1 MSLSVLNEFVRADS
15 IVGIFNKTLL
25 GSVLAA
31 DGLVNNSLTSLIP
44 SMLISPLGSIIIRLA
59 TTKVNFNRYIGILIA
74 VIIMS
79 ILCGYLYT
87 KLFMLMFPDK
97 KIPTKEMLARTEPNS
112 LISNILIASVSTL
125 SFNMAT
131 NQNDISTLIAIG
143 IATSLLPPIVN
154 IGSLYASNS
163 IKIRDYIVTF
173 SIFLINFCILY
184 MGIRFFKGSPNNMN
198 TIYLNITIFTILMLV
213 FRFVYPKISYLVK
226 RKNINNNS

>member
-1 MSLSVLNEFVRADS
+1 MSLSVLNDLARTDS
-15 IVGIFNKTLL
+15 IAGIFNKTLL

-44 SMLISPLGSIIIRLA
+44 SMIISPLGSIIIRLA
-59 TTKVNFNRYIGILIA
+59 TTKVNFNKYITLLIA
-74 VIIMS
+74 VVIVS

-87 KLFMLMFPDK
+87 KLFMLMFPEK
-97 KIPTKEMLARTEPNS
+97 EIPTKEMLARTEPNS
-112 LISNILIASVSTL
+112 LISNILVASISTL

-154 IGSLYASNS
+154 IGSLYASDS
-163 IKIRDYIVTF
+163 IQLRDYVVTL

-184 MGIRFFKGSPNNMN
+184 MGIRFFKGTPTNMN
-198 TIYLNITIFTILMLV
+198 TIYLNITIFAILMLV
-213 FRFVYPKISYLVK
+213 FRFVYPKMKYLL
-226 RKNINNNS
+226 RRNDRLED